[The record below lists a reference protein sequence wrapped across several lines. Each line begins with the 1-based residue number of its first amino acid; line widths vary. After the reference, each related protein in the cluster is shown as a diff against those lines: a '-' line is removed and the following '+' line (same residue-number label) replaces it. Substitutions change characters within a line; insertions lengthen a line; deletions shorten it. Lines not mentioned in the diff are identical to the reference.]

1 MGHDCGK
8 KEAAA
13 ALPPPR
19 KSKSMTAVQSKVR
32 TVQRYL
38 YLKMKKSGVL
48 DDP

>member
-32 TVQRYL
+32 TGL
-38 YLKMKKSGVL
+38 SLNMKSSVS